1 MNVGELIERL
11 NSAKIRH
18 KGNDFDSDVIFYD
31 EGKEKMAWIVR
42 DWAQKQGNEAA
53 TRIAELEAKVY
64 AYEQIIANSNFKA
77 VLSRKKENKE

>member
-11 NSAKIRH
+11 NNAKIRR
-18 KGNDFDSDVIFYD
+18 KGSDYESDIILYD
-31 EGKEKMAWIVR
+31 ESKEKIAWIVR
-42 DWAQKQGNEAA
+42 DWAQKQGNETT

-77 VLSRKKENKE
+77 VLSRKKESKE

>member
-11 NSAKIRH
+11 NNAQIRRD
-18 KGNDFDSDVIFYD
+18 GFSYDSEIINSW
-31 EGKEKMAWIVR
+31 GKEKVAWIVR
-42 DWAQKQGNEAA
+42 DWAQKQGNETA

-77 VLSRKKENKE
+77 VLSRKKESKE